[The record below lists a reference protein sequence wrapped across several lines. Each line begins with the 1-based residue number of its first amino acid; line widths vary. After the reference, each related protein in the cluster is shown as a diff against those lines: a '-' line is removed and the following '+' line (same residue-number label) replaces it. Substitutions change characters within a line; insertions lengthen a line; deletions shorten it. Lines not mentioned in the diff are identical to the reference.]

1 MKLSLG
7 KTNYR
12 QVCSM
17 LKLVYRTPGINRKQ
31 LGEALCID
39 RAMVTHIYN
48 YLVEQGWLIEQES
61 ALKRLPLILNTS
73 RIYVAGVEIQPE
85 FQVIIV
91 SDIAGRIVYEKK
103 LNEKISDL
111 THFFKET
118 VINSLAECGCE
129 VAAIGLGIPGIVL
142 SSENKVLRSV
152 PFGLTE
158 EVQFPEE
165 ITINEKTIPVFV
177 ENDVRCWGWGKVAF
191 QKDFSTFIVFLQHF
205 IDDPKDPSK
214 FCRIT
219 GGSALFMNAKPV
231 TGSHS
236 CAGELPGL
244 FRIEDYKA
252 NHVPEIKRLDMKN
265 DRASMEKYLK
275 NMAITIAIFS
285 NTLDA
290 GKVFISGLE
299 NMDVDF
305 LKSKINQYFSEYRFY
320 PELQKLDVDFC
331 LPDYRSTAL
340 GACGYVLEQLIVA
353 PCDSEA
359 VDSKLFPK
367 KNIEK

>member
-17 LKLVYRTPGINRKQ
+17 LKLVYQTPGINRKQ

-61 ALKRLPLILNTS
+61 ALKRLPLILNTK
-73 RIYVAGVEIQPE
+73 RIYVAGIEIQPE
-85 FQVIIV
+85 YQVVIV
-91 SDIAGRIVYEKK
+91 SDISGRIVYEKK
-103 LNEKISDL
+103 LNEIVTDIAQ
-111 THFFKET
+111 FFKET
-118 VINSLAECGCE
+118 VFKVLYECE
-129 VAAIGLGIPGIVL
+129 YEIAAVGLGIPGIVL

-158 EVQFPEE
+158 EIQFPKE
-165 ITINEKTIPVFV
+165 IVFNNRSVPVFV

-191 QKDFSTFIVFLQHF
+191 QKDFSSFIVFLQHF

-219 GGSALFMNAKPV
+219 GGSTLFMNAKPV
-231 TGSHS
+231 TGSHG
-236 CAGELPGL
+236 CAGEMPGL
-244 FRIEDYKA
+244 FRLEDYKA
-252 NHVPEIKRLDMKN
+252 MHVPEIKRLNMKN
-265 DRASMEKYLK
+265 DRPSMEKYLK
-275 NMAITIAIFS
+275 NMAMTISVFS
-285 NTLDA
+285 NTLDVE
-290 GKVFISGLE
+290 KVFISGLE
-299 NMDVDF
+299 NMDIDF
-305 LKSKINQYFSEYRFY
+305 LKSKIEQYVSEYRFY
-320 PELQKLDVDFC
+320 PDLQNIDVNFC
-331 LPDYRSTAL
+331 LPDLRSTAL
-340 GACGYVLEQLIVA
+340 GACGYVLEELIVA

-359 VDSKLFPK
+359 VDSKLFSR